1 MYLPGSK
8 ILATGDVLVSPED
21 GNGPPPWTTQSYS
34 ITPWLESFRRFDAL
48 DLAAIVPGQ
57 GPAMHDKTYL
67 RRTIRLYAAVIDQ
80 VRAALAQGAVSLK
93 AVQAA
98 VNVDAIGREY
108 GPDGKLSEEF
118 HPWLLLFTKKVAQ
131 EALDGAISER

>member
-1 MYLPGSK
+1 MAFWSGRREIRLMSVTGDATGSTVMYLPGSK

-34 ITPWLESFRRFDAL
+34 IT
-48 DLAAIVPGQ
+48 
-57 GPAMHDKTYL
+57 
-67 RRTIRLYAAVIDQ
+67 DQ

-108 GPDGKLSEEF
+108 SADGKLSDEF